1 MSNTRQNCQRI
12 VEIEEQIH
20 ALVKELNDL
29 VKPTAEELGSIMED
43 LRDWDLDDVVDYCMT
58 DDVDSPTW
66 FSPSEVL
73 DYRELVEEEKKEEA
87 KKISPVILD
96 KTKSSC

>member
-1 MSNTRQNCQRI
+1 MTVNTRQSCQRI
-12 VEIEEQIH
+12 VEIEDQIH

-29 VKPTAEELGSIMED
+29 VKPTAGELGSITD
-43 LRDWDLDDVVDYCMT
+43 NLKDWDIDEVVDYFMT

-73 DYRELVEEEKKEEA
+73 DYRELVEEEEKN
-87 KKISPVILD
+87 
-96 KTKSSC
+96 KSCDP